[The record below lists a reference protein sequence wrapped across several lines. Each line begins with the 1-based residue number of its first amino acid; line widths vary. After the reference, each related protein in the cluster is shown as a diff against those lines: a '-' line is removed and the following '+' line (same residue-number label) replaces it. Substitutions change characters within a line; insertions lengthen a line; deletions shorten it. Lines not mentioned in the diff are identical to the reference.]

1 MFPYGHRLHRL
12 SHWTSMQFLTLL
24 CMSFKT
30 GQIKPSR
37 TWLTP
42 HLSTHPSTDTA
53 CSIPGIAYT
62 NRRDPVPKEP
72 VLGV

>member
-1 MFPYGHRLHRL
+1 MFGLHRL
-12 SHWTSMQFLTLL
+12 SHWTSMQFLTML

-37 TWLTP
+37 TRPTP